1 VVVEEFMT
9 GPEFSFLCFVDG
21 PTVVPMVLSQDHKR
35 AFDGDKGPN
44 TGGMGAYTPL
54 PFITEEDRQDAL
66 EHIMKPVAAAL
77 VEEGCPFRGV
87 LYGGLMKT
95 PQGIKVVEFNC
106 RFGDPETEVVL
117 PRLQSDI
124 YDVFCATADGAL
136 DTLPPLRWSDE
147 AVLGIVLASKGY
159 PGSYDK
165 GVPIEGLAEAAA
177 LPGVRLYHMGTKMQD
192 GKTVTAGGRVLMAV
206 AQAPTLPEAN
216 ARALQAVAAI
226 RCEGLFH
233 RSDIGHQAL

>member
-1 VVVEEFMT
+1 M
-9 GPEFSFLCFVDG
+9 
-21 PTVVPMVLSQDHKR
+21 
-35 AFDGDKGPN
+35 
-44 TGGMGAYTPL
+44 
-54 PFITEEDRQDAL
+54 
-66 EHIMKPVAAAL
+66 
-77 VEEGCPFRGV
+77 
-87 LYGGLMKT
+87 
-95 PQGIKVVEFNC
+95 
-106 RFGDPETEVVL
+106 
-117 PRLQSDI
+117 
-124 YDVFCATADGAL
+124 
-136 DTLPPLRWSDE
+136 
-147 AVLGIVLASKGY
+147 LGIVLASKGY